1 VCSEATLVTT
11 GATVS
16 VEIGES
22 ELEAAGVYDPSA
34 PDAADRLAL
43 LEYLLG
49 LGATVDDLVEAGPAG
64 FALVASKIALW
75 GSGRRY
81 TLDEVVA
88 RLGIDRS
95 VMVRIWRAAGFPDPE
110 PGARVFSEPDVEMF
124 ELMPAALEFFG
135 EDMIIQLLRVL
146 GSSAARIAEASIS
159 AFFVNV
165 VPSAVDS
172 DPSGLALARANT
184 ESIMLLDSL
193 TRGFDSLVRH
203 HIEQGFRPI
212 APAEGSS
219 GVDLVRK
226 SVGFADL
233 VGSTSW
239 TQQLDF
245 ITLSRALSDFEA
257 RASEVVV
264 ARRGRVVKLIGDE
277 IMFVAD
283 DATAAADIALALI
296 DEFAA
301 DAVLPPVRAGVA
313 TGEVIARGGDYSGSV
328 VNLASRALTAA
339 PASTLLVDRATRD
352 ALPQTAFACG
362 TEHAAELKGFDA
374 PIALYEVTRS
384 V

>member
-1 VCSEATLVTT
+1 
-11 GATVS
+11 
-16 VEIGES
+16 VEIGED
-22 ELEAAGVYDPSA
+22 ELAEAGLYDPSA

-43 LEYLLG
+43 LEYLVG
-49 LGATVDDLVEAGPAG
+49 LGATIDDLVEAGTAG
-64 FALVASKIALW
+64 FPLVASKIALW
-75 GSGRRY
+75 GPGRRY
-81 TLDEVVA
+81 TLEEVAA
-88 RLGIDRS
+88 RLDVERS
-95 VMVRIWRAAGFPDPE
+95 ILLRTWRAAGFPDPE
-110 PGARVFSEPDVEMF
+110 PGARVFAERDVATFAVLKASF
-124 ELMPAALEFFG
+124 EYFG
-135 EDMIIQLLRVL
+135 EDVIVQLLRVL
-146 GSSAARIAEASIS
+146 GASAARIAEASIS

-165 VPSAVDS
+165 VPPAVES

-184 ESIMLLDSL
+184 ESISLLDGL
-193 TRGFDSLVRH
+193 TGAFDALLRH
-203 HIEQGFRPI
+203 HLELGFRPVG
-212 APAEGSS
+212 PLDLSG
-219 GVDLVRK
+219 GVDLVHK

-339 PASTLLVDRATRD
+339 PATTLLVDRATRD